1 MVIHNIL
8 GDLMK
13 VAFAIIGFFFFA
25 IAAVIFLGIAAHA
38 GTTLNASGSITAG
51 NTYQQVFAATPV
63 RNGCMIQNNS
73 ASAMWVFIGPIASAT
88 RDTSYQLPASSLV
101 PFTCSG
107 PSGVQSDQ
115 ISIDGTTAAKF
126 FANQW

>member
-1 MVIHNIL
+1 
-8 GDLMK
+8 MK
-13 VAFAIIGFFFFA
+13 VVLAIIGTYLVA
-25 IAAVIFLGIAAHA
+25 VLAVICLGTFVHA

-88 RDTSYQLPASSLV
+88 NDTSYQLPASSLV

-115 ISIDGTTAAKF
+115 ISITGTTAAKF
-126 FANQW
+126 FAAQW

>member
-1 MVIHNIL
+1 
-8 GDLMK
+8 MK
-13 VAFAIIGFFFFA
+13 VVVAIIAFFVFAILFI
-25 IAAVIFLGIAAHA
+25 VFLGVSSHA

-51 NTYQQVFAATPV
+51 GTYQQVFAAAPG
-63 RNGCMIQNNS
+63 RNGCVIQNNA
-73 ASAMWVFIGPIASAT
+73 ASAMWVFIGPVASAT
-88 RDTSYQLPASSLV
+88 HDTSYQLPANSLV

-107 PSGVQSDQ
+107 PSGVQSDV